1 MRRASARRREPL
13 SVARAPPLAPTRVA
27 RPSAGPAEIPADSP
41 DRHGRVR
48 RRHLGV
54 GHRDREKGAIQ
65 RRARVARRRSGVGGE
80 RSDAGARARPDAQFA
95 IKKISRAFDDISD
108 AKRMLRELK
117 LLRQFDRAVIN
128 IVDILPGLPLCAAD
142 WLDVYIVSDLMETDL
157 HIIYSRQP
165 LSLEHIQYFVYQA
178 SSPRRL
184 GESSRAVSAARLRAR
199 RGLPLAKAADRR
211 CAEMSARGARA
222 PLLQVLRALKYVH
235 SVGAPRP
242 QTVEPAPQLELRPQD
257 LRPGLAHGC
266 HARRRGLGRA
276 DRARLSPPPPRA
288 RRSRRCCAAEA
299 LSRPPPRAASRA
311 RSRALSGTPWR
322 WYRAPEIML
331 ACQEHTKAI
340 DMWSVGCIFAEPLG
354 RSPLPRGR
362 HIDQARARERA
373 RAARKRA
380 RPLARGGRKEA
391 PSL

>member
-1 MRRASARRREPL
+1 MFEVRRASARRREPL

-117 LLRQFDRAVIN
+117 LLRQFDHENVIN
-128 IVDILPGLPLCAAD
+128 IVDILPPPSLCAAD

-157 HIIYSRQP
+157 HRIIYSRQP

-178 SSPRRL
+178 RAV
-184 GESSRAVSAARLRAR
+184 RAVSASASARAAAS
-199 RGLPLAKAADRR
+199 PLAKAADRR
-211 CAEMSARGARA
+211 CAEMR
-222 PLLQVLRALKYVH
+222 
-235 SVGAPRP
+235 
-242 QTVEPAPQLELRPQD
+242 
-257 LRPGLAHGC
+257 
-266 HARRRGLGRA
+266 
-276 DRARLSPPPPRA
+276 
-288 RRSRRCCAAEA
+288 
-299 LSRPPPRAASRA
+299 
-311 RSRALSGTPWR
+311 
-322 WYRAPEIML
+322 
-331 ACQEHTKAI
+331 
-340 DMWSVGCIFAEPLG
+340 
-354 RSPLPRGR
+354 
-362 HIDQARARERA
+362 RA
-373 RAARKRA
+373 RAARALPSSRCCARSSTCTRRRCCTATSNRRTCSSTRIATSRSATSGSRA
-380 RPLARGGRKEA
+380 ASRPTTRPR
-391 PSL
+391 PS

>member
-1 MRRASARRREPL
+1 MKRASASRTKTHTFKVSNTMFEVRRASARRREPL

-117 LLRQFDRAVIN
+117 LLRQFDHENVIN
-128 IVDILPGLPLCAAD
+128 IVDILPPPSLCAAD

-157 HIIYSRQP
+157 HRIIYSRQP

-184 GESSRAVSAARLRAR
+184 GESSPRRLRERERAR
-199 RGLPLAKAADRR
+199 RGLPSRESRGPPLRGDEAR
-211 CAEMSARGARA
+211 ARGARA

-235 SVGAPRP
+235 SASVLHR
-242 QTVEPAPQLELRPQD
+242 D
-257 LRPGLAHGC
+257 LKPSNLLLNSNCDLKICDLGLARGVTPDDAASAELTERV
-266 HARRRGLGRA
+266 ARRRR
-276 DRARLSPPPPRA
+276 RARGAL
-288 RRSRRCCAAEA
+288 AE
-299 LSRPPPRAASRA
+299 
-311 RSRALSGTPWR
+311 
-322 WYRAPEIML
+322 ML
-331 ACQEHTKAI
+331 
-340 DMWSVGCIFAEPLG
+340 
-354 RSPLPRGR
+354 RG
-362 HIDQARARERA
+362 
-373 RAARKRA
+373 
-380 RPLARGGRKEA
+380 
-391 PSL
+391 